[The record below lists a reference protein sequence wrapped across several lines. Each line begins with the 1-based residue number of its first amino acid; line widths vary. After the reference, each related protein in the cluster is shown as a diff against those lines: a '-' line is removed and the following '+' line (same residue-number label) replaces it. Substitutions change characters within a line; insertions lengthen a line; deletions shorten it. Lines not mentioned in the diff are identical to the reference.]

1 MRVETGVTR
10 CSSQRLIILEA
21 DVAARARVLVPFRQA
36 EVNYVDDVLLLLD
49 AY

>member
-10 CSSQRLIILEA
+10 RSRQRLVILEA
-21 DVAARARVLVPFRQA
+21 DVAAGARVLVPFRQSK
-36 EVNYVDDVLLLLD
+36 VNNVDHVLLLLD